1 MLLPGTLLNMPLI
14 LGMLRISLRLNMF
27 VLFLVVCTLAL
38 LVVLI
43 LLQLLLRLLLLL
55 FLILLLLS
63 VCCCCEYINVL
74 ITDRRSAERLI
85 TVAPLMPAPRSA

>member
-1 MLLPGTLLNMPLI
+1 
-14 LGMLRISLRLNMF
+14 
-27 VLFLVVCTLAL
+27 
-38 LVVLI
+38 
-43 LLQLLLRLLLLL
+43 LLL

-63 VCCCCEYINVL
+63 VCCCCKWINVL